1 MSKILFLGIGVFSLF
16 IFSLGFSQ
24 QSGLGTQPLELWVD
38 YASFQYQPD
47 TTRSYVEVYYALNRK
62 QLDFFQQK
70 EGNWA
75 CVVAL
80 TLSIRDPKG
89 DSVETRSWEIAS
101 TVQEGKEAKETE
113 YMIIDVLGTVLVPGQ
128 YFIEF
133 KTEDLNSH
141 REGTAKA
148 KMEVPLYN
156 QRDFALSQIELA
168 FDIKPDTVSS
178 KFIKGSRKVLPN
190 PTDVF
195 TPKEQMVYFYS
206 EAYNLSTE
214 KKESYYTLN
223 FSLLDSKK
231 EKFRDLGTQTLK
243 KPGSSS
249 IVMSGFNISTFP
261 QGDYYL
267 RIVAQDLGNGK
278 TAEAVKGFK
287 VLREEEVKP
296 EQTVEGA
303 SSGAGQSGEEEIG
316 TEEDAKRIKNEIY
329 YIATSS
335 ELALYNQ
342 LNLEGK
348 KEFLKSFWAKRY
360 PDPITKENEFKIEHY
375 RRWNYV
381 NQKFSRTS
389 SSFDG
394 WKTDMGRIYIKY
406 GETDEIESH
415 PSTMETKPYE
425 RWDYHKVEATTIHP
439 SQSGVFFIFVDEDGF
454 GVYRLV
460 HSNAT
465 GEIQNLNWLES
476 VATEPGLK

>member
-24 QSGLGTQPLELWVD
+24 QSGWGTQPLELWVD

-47 TTRSYVEVYYALNRK
+47 TTRSYVEVYYALNRS

-75 CVVAL
+75 TEVAL
-80 TLSIRDPKG
+80 DLFITNPEG
-89 DSVETRSWEIAS
+89 DSVEIRSWKIAPA
-101 TVQEGKEAKETE
+101 VKEEKEAKKMG
-113 YMIIDVLGTVLVPGQ
+113 YMIIDILGTVLMPGD
-128 YFIEF
+128 YSMEL
-133 KTEDLNSH
+133 KAEVLNSG
-141 REGTAKA
+141 RQGSAKI

-156 QRDFALSQIELA
+156 QKDLVLSQIELVL
-168 FDIKPDTVSS
+168 DIKPDTTSG

-190 PTDVF
+190 PTGIF
-195 TPKEQMVYFYS
+195 TPKGQMVYFYS

-214 KKESYYTLN
+214 KKDTLYTQN
-223 FSLLDSKK
+223 FLVLDSKK
-231 EKFRDLGTQTLK
+231 ERFRDFGTQTLK
-243 KPGSSS
+243 KPGSSAV
-249 IVMSGFNISTFP
+249 IVSGFNISTFP

-303 SSGAGQSGEEEIG
+303 SSGAGQSGAEEMG

-329 YIATSS
+329 YIAISD
-335 ELALYNQ
+335 ELTLYDQ
-342 LNLEGK
+342 LNLQGK
-348 KEFLKSFWAKRY
+348 KEFLKNFWTKRD
-360 PDPITKENEFKIEHY
+360 PDPTTGENEFKIEHY

-389 SSFDG
+389 TSFDG

-406 GETDEIESH
+406 GEPDEIESR

-425 RWDYHKVEATTIHP
+425 RWDYHRVEATTVHP

-454 GVYRLV
+454 GVYRSV

-476 VATEPGLK
+476 IATEPGLK